1 MLDPQRRSDA
11 CTTPLAEVRIF
22 DVIVIGGGPA
32 GLSAAL
38 MLGRCRRTVLL
49 CDRGQPRNRRSRA
62 LHGYLTRDGVAPATL
77 NELGRAE
84 LTQYGIELRSIGVTA
99 VSRLADRFQVSLDN
113 GRDEV
118 ARFVLI
124 ATGVIDDL
132 PAIPGFQE
140 CYGRSVFHC
149 PYCDGWEWRDRPLA
163 VFGRGRDAAH
173 MALGLKTWSGDILL
187 CSNGT
192 AISRV
197 VRDRLARNQ
206 IVVRPE
212 PVLGLDHR
220 DGALSAI
227 RFADQDVVPRDAL
240 FFTTAQHPQS
250 DLAVKLGCSLNRRG
264 TVNTGT
270 LCDTNVPGVFVA
282 GDASR
287 DAQFV
292 VVAAAEGVKAAV
304 AINTALQHGN
314 LLA

>member
-1 MLDPQRRSDA
+1 M
-11 CTTPLAEVRIF
+11 F

-49 CDRGQPRNRRSRA
+49 CDIGEPRNKRSRS
-62 LHGYLTRDGVAPATL
+62 LHGYLTRDGIAPTTL

-84 LTQYGIELRSIGVTA
+84 LGQYGIELRSIGVTA
-99 VSRLADRFQVSLDN
+99 VQRLSNGFEVSLAD
-113 GRDEV
+113 GREEA

-149 PYCDGWEWRDRPLA
+149 PYCDGWEWRDRRLA

-173 MALGLKTWSGDILL
+173 MALGLKTWSADIMV

-192 AISRV
+192 SISRAL
-197 VRDRLARNQ
+197 RDRLTRNQ
-206 IVVRPE
+206 IGLRADRIVA
-212 PVLGLDHR
+212 LDHH
-220 DGALSAI
+220 DGALAAL
-227 RFADQDVVPRDAL
+227 RFTEGDAVPRDAL
-240 FFTTAQHPQS
+240 FFTTAQRPQS
-250 DLAVKLGCSLNRRG
+250 DLAIRLGCVLSRRG
-264 TVNTGT
+264 TVKTGR

-282 GDASR
+282 GDASH

-304 AINTALQHGN
+304 AINKALQSGD
-314 LLA
+314 LVA